1 MEKNAQYYI
10 NKLNL
15 IGHPEGGFYAETYRS
30 QQKIKNSEGNNRNI
44 STAIYFLLSDT
55 QKSHFHRIKSDELWF
70 HHEGE
75 TLAITV
81 LIDGAISVIHLGK
94 DLENGEVPQATI
106 PANCWFASQVKNKKG
121 FALVSCTVAP
131 GFDFEDFE
139 MAKKA
144 DLTTEYPKYAAVFEE
159 LCLS

>member
-1 MEKNAQYYI
+1 MVKNAQYYI
-10 NKLNL
+10 DKLGL
-15 IGHPEGGFYAETYRS
+15 IGHPEGGFYVETYRS
-30 QQKIKNSEGNNRNI
+30 KHEIQNSEGNHRNI

-81 LIDGAISVIHLGK
+81 IVNNKLEVIYLGK
-94 DLENGEVPQATI
+94 DLENGEVLQATI
-106 PANCWFASQVKNKKG
+106 PANCWFASEVRDKKG

-131 GFDFEDFE
+131 GFDFSDFE
-139 MAKKA
+139 MARKA
-144 DLTTEYPKYAAVFEE
+144 NLQSEFPDYIAVFED

>member
-1 MEKNAQYYI
+1 MKKDSKYFIEK
-10 NKLNL
+10 LGL
-15 IGHPEGGFYAETYRS
+15 VGHPEGGFYAETYRG
-30 QQKIKNSEGNNRNI
+30 QQQIKNSDGNKRNI

-75 TLAITV
+75 TLEITV
-81 LIDGAISVIHLGK
+81 IIDNQLKVIYLGK
-94 DLENGEVPQATI
+94 DLENGEVLQATI

-131 GFDFEDFE
+131 GFDFADFE
-139 MAKKA
+139 MAKKQ
-144 DLTTEYPKYAAVFEE
+144 DLQTKYPQHSETFKE
-159 LCLS
+159 LCLN

>member
-1 MEKNAQYYI
+1 MEKSAQYYI
-10 NKLNL
+10 SKLNL
-15 IGHPEGGFYAETYRS
+15 IGHPEGGFYAEIYRS

-81 LIDGAISVIHLGK
+81 LIDGEISVIHLGK
-94 DLENGEVPQATI
+94 DLENGEVLQTTI
-106 PANCWFASQVKNKKG
+106 PANCWFA
-121 FALVSCTVAP
+121 
-131 GFDFEDFE
+131 
-139 MAKKA
+139 
-144 DLTTEYPKYAAVFEE
+144 
-159 LCLS
+159 

>member
-1 MEKNAQYYI
+1 MEKSAQYYI
-10 NKLNL
+10 SKLNL

-81 LIDGAISVIHLGK
+81 LIDGEISVIHLGK
-94 DLENGEVPQATI
+94 DLENGEVLQTTI
-106 PANCWFASQVKNKKG
+106 PANCWFASQVKSKKG

-144 DLTTEYPKYAAVFEE
+144 DLTTEYPKYADVFEE
-159 LCLS
+159 LCFS